1 MSTTPARRP
10 RPAGCWGSGPRR
22 ARQGRVFWRLSGP
35 SRWSTT
41 LVSGP
46 AHLLIVVSSV
56 FGLSVLL
63 TAQVCNEALGETP
76 PELLKAALVAAVP
89 IQLETAIRINK
100 SCKITLL
107 SYHHPEITPSGK
119 EYKKIGKA
127 RMLVTLLIRYLQII
141 GWDALC
147 GYTFA
152 TMAGSL
158 GRPVCSRTAA
168 AAAGVK
174 YYFAYP
180 VRRFNF
186 ICHGPPE
193 TAITLRPRPG
203 ISLRYGVERTPRVGG
218 TSCLV
223 ADQENR

>member
-1 MSTTPARRP
+1 MIQADKKRLSNVLLFLILSAVNVAFNAAAGPAAVATGAHVNDSSAP
-10 RPAGCWGSGPRR
+10 PPP
-22 ARQGRVFWRLSGP
+22 GRVLGIGAAAGATRAGVLAFVGP
-35 SRWSTT
+35 LT
-41 LVSGP
+41 LVNYLGVGP

-76 PELLKAALVAAVP
+76 PELLKAALVAAAP
-89 IQLETAIRINK
+89 IQLETAIRIK
-100 SCKITLL
+100 
-107 SYHHPEITPSGK
+107 ITPSGK

-168 AAAGVK
+168 AAAGGV
-174 YYFAYP
+174 YGA
-180 VRRFNF
+180 VW
-186 ICHGPPE
+186 
-193 TAITLRPRPG
+193 G
-203 ISLRYGVERTPRVGG
+203 ISKLISDFASRWFEIKN
-218 TSCLV
+218 
-223 ADQENR
+223 E